1 MLITFTQAPVTGGH
15 QMGSFESRTW
25 RGICGLEMVVAF
37 MSCQKKKKKEKPDS
51 RKEKFFI
58 SVHCNHCAK
67 TLYITSLCKN
77 YRVPCGSQ
85 TLKEDS
91 TVPAH
96 CATQP
101 WTAEGYALVCH
112 FTPSP
117 RLSAGQAQHLQLD
130 RCYGHGVC

>member
-67 TLYITSLCKN
+67 TLYITVFMQKLPSAVWEPDTERGQHSASTLCHPALDC
-77 YRVPCGSQ
+77 RGVRACLSFHPQPPTISWTGS
-85 TLKEDS
+85 
-91 TVPAH
+91 AF
-96 CATQP
+96 A
-101 WTAEGYALVCH
+101 A
-112 FTPSP
+112 
-117 RLSAGQAQHLQLD
+117 
-130 RCYGHGVC
+130 